1 MDWLTTKY
9 QKAQKW
15 SEFHTAV
22 LEILDSAIKAV
33 QAVNGN
39 VQLFNPK
46 NRALQIIAHR
56 GFDHAF
62 LQLFENVHADEPS
75 ACGRAFRNRCRVM
88 ISDIT
93 KDPSFSPYVSV
104 ARANG
109 FCAVQSTPIV
119 APDRSAIGMLSTHFA
134 EVHHLSDEEE
144 IALDNHAAKISRLII
159 ELFDVAIVQLRSHPG
174 LFLGGNPSWPP
185 VWANAN
191 RHLPSTAW
199 GELGVLLKAYTT
211 DKLSKTCY
219 LVMVH
224 ESETYVGALILE
236 NAALCQRLCS
246 VFQRNIGRTIS
257 EIGSLD
263 LAYTL

>member
-1 MDWLTTKY
+1 MILQHAAVMDWLTTKY

-15 SEFHTAV
+15 SEFHTVV
-22 LEILDSAIKAV
+22 LETLDSAIKAV

-46 NRALQIIAHR
+46 NHELQIIAHC

-62 LQLFENVHADEPS
+62 LQLFENVHPDEPS
-75 ACGRAFRNRCRVM
+75 ACGRAFQNRCRVM

-93 KDPSFSPYVSV
+93 KDPLFSPYVSV

-109 FCAVQSTPIV
+109 FCAVQSTPIF
-119 APDRSAIGMLSTHFA
+119 APDRSTIGMLSTHFA
-134 EVHHLSDEEE
+134 EIHHLSDEEE
-144 IALDNHAAKISRLII
+144 IALDNHAARISRVII
-159 ELFDVAIVQLRSHPG
+159 DLFDVAIVQLRRHPG
-174 LFLGGNPSWPP
+174 LSLG
-185 VWANAN
+185 
-191 RHLPSTAW
+191 

-219 LVMVH
+219 LVMEH
-224 ESETYVGALILE
+224 ESETYIGALLLE
-236 NAALCQRLCS
+236 NAVLCQHLCS